1 MAMVRTP
8 FTWVMDDDYVV
19 TDKEAALSSVGVLKA
34 KLADVVGLEVLGTE
48 VFAEDAEELL
58 A

>member
-1 MAMVRTP
+1 MVRTP